1 MAGTLSVQ
9 KIQGLATS
17 ATPTVVEIA
26 SGHVLQAPGHILQV
40 LQSTTTD
47 TTTIGNLAT
56 ATILQ
61 QAITP
66 SAATSK
72 ILVNVSANLGG
83 DNNVYGYGKVFRDST
98 LIGAGAASASRPQ
111 VSFSI
116 MSALS
121 ANFDYRMAI
130 HNFMF
135 LDSPSTTSSTTY
147 AVNVTFTSGNIRI
160 NKTTQDGNDTL
171 GVRAMSTITL
181 MEIAG

>member
-72 ILVNVSANLGG
+72 LLVNVSANLGG
-83 DNNVYGYGKVFRDST
+83 DNNVYCY
-98 LIGAGAASASRPQ
+98 
-111 VSFSI
+111 
-116 MSALS
+116 
-121 ANFDYRMAI
+121 
-130 HNFMF
+130 
-135 LDSPSTTSSTTY
+135 
-147 AVNVTFTSGNIRI
+147 
-160 NKTTQDGNDTL
+160 
-171 GVRAMSTITL
+171 
-181 MEIAG
+181 

>member
-1 MAGTLSVQ
+1 MSTLTVQ
-9 KIQGLATS
+9 NIQGSSSSGNKIQ
-17 ATPTVVEIA
+17 VA
-26 SGHVLQAPGHILQV
+26 SGHVLNAPGHILQV

-98 LIGAGAASASRPQ
+98 LIGAGAASDSRPQ

-116 MSALS
+116 MSGLNM
-121 ANFDYRMAI
+121 NFDYRMAI

-135 LDSPSTTSSTTY
+135 LDSPNTTSSTTY
-147 AVNVTFTSGNIRI
+147 AVSVTCTSGNIRL

>member
-1 MAGTLSVQ
+1 MSTLTVQ
-9 KIQGLATS
+9 NIQGSSSSGNTIS
-17 ATPTVVEIA
+17 VA
-26 SGHVLQAPGHILQV
+26 SGHVLNAPGHVLQV

-98 LIGAGAASASRPQ
+98 LIGAGAASDSRPQ

-116 MSALS
+116 MSGLNM
-121 ANFDYRMAI
+121 NFDYRMAI

-135 LDSPSTTSSTTY
+135 LDSPNTTSSTTY
-147 AVNVTFTSGNIRI
+147 AVNVTCTSGNIRL

>member
-1 MAGTLSVQ
+1 MTLTKILDGGMPSGSIIQIVQ
-9 KIQGLATS
+9 
-17 ATPTVVEIA
+17 
-26 SGHVLQAPGHILQV
+26 
-40 LQSTTTD
+40 D
-47 TTTIGNLAT
+47 TTTEIKDISQTST
-56 ATILQ
+56 ASGVLS

-66 SAATSK
+66 SSSSSK
-72 ILVNVSANLGG
+72 ILINISMNLGG
-83 DNNVYGYGKVFRDST
+83 DNNAYGHGKLFRGST
-98 LIGAGAASASRPQ
+98 QIGLGAASSSRPQ
-111 VSFSI
+111 VSFGL

-147 AVNVTFTSGNIRI
+147 AVNVTCTSGNIRI

-181 MEIAG
+181 MEIAQ

>member
-1 MAGTLSVQ
+1 MSRLVVNEIQAKVGSDIDFKGT
-9 KIQGLATS
+9 
-17 ATPTVVEIA
+17 TVKGMP
-26 SGHVLQAPGHILQV
+26 GHVLQV

-66 SAATSK
+66 SATTSK

-98 LIGAGAASASRPQ
+98 LIGAGAASDSRPQ

-116 MSALS
+116 MSGLN

-147 AVNVTFTSGNIRI
+147 AVNVTCTSGNIRV

>member
-1 MAGTLSVQ
+1 MSTLTVQ
-9 KIQGLATS
+9 NIQGSSSSGNKIQ
-17 ATPTVVEIA
+17 VA
-26 SGHVLQAPGHILQV
+26 SGHVLNAPGHILQV

-66 SAATSK
+66 SATTSK

-98 LIGAGAASASRPQ
+98 LIGAGAASDSRPQ

-116 MSALS
+116 MSGLNM
-121 ANFDYRMAI
+121 NFDYRMAI

-147 AVNVTFTSGNIRI
+147 AVNVTCTSGNIRL
-160 NKTTQDGNDTL
+160 NRTTQDGNDTL
-171 GVRAMSTITL
+171 GVRSMSTLTL
-181 MEIAG
+181 TEIAG

>member
-1 MAGTLSVQ
+1 MSTLTVQ
-9 KIQGLATS
+9 NIQGSSSSGNKIQ
-17 ATPTVVEIA
+17 VA
-26 SGHVLQAPGHILQV
+26 SGHVLNAPGHVLQV

-98 LIGAGAASASRPQ
+98 LIGAGAASDSRPQ

-116 MSALS
+116 MSGLNM
-121 ANFDYRMAI
+121 NFDYRMAI

-147 AVNVTFTSGNIRI
+147 AVNVTCTSGNIRL
-160 NKTTQDGNDTL
+160 NKTTQDGNNTL

>member
-1 MAGTLSVQ
+1 MSRLVVNEIQAKVGSDIDFKGT
-9 KIQGLATS
+9 
-17 ATPTVVEIA
+17 TVKGMP
-26 SGHVLQAPGHILQV
+26 GHVLQV

-66 SAATSK
+66 SATTSK

-98 LIGAGAASASRPQ
+98 LIGAGAASDSRPQ

-116 MSALS
+116 MSGLN

-135 LDSPSTTSSTTY
+135 LDSPSTTSSVTY
-147 AVNVTFTSGNIRI
+147 KVQGN
-160 NKTTQDGNDTL
+160 
-171 GVRAMSTITL
+171 
-181 MEIAG
+181 